1 MKEMLI
7 LINIYEVLYFEVCL
21 KILCFFKICK
31 NTLNSKKIS

>member
-21 KILCFFKICK
+21 KILCFFK
-31 NTLNSKKIS
+31 NL